1 MLRDALY
8 QRLLS
13 WSPRTSLS
21 RDWLRFP
28 QGLVEMSHLPH
39 ADPGKQ
45 RLTVGF
51 DLGWQ
56 HPGAGG

>member
-1 MLRDALY
+1 MPCIKAPKLESQDVPV
-8 QRLLS
+8 QRLDPFFTRLS
-13 WSPRTSLS
+13 GSVP
-21 RDWLRFP
+21 F
-28 QGLVEMSHLPH
+28 
-39 ADPGKQ
+39 ADPDKQ